1 MVPLVQTSYTTNPE
15 EGDGKGES
23 QQNEPAV
30 ATYFDEKISIPQQES
45 VSIWYTS
52 KCFTIILGKYLKVI
66 LYEIIFLV
74 ADCI

>member
-15 EGDGKGES
+15 EEDGKRES

-45 VSIWYTS
+45 VSIWYKS
-52 KCFTIILGKYLKVI
+52 KRLTRISGKILWTY
-66 LYEIIFLV
+66 FLLNYFL
-74 ADCI
+74 